1 MKRSAYKSK
10 DESID
15 PYITKIEF
23 NHLISWF
30 FDSNVNDINLNKF
43 IALCRNKIPDFGS
56 AMEDCFFKFYT
67 TKLSDMHPLAMSES
81 F

>member
-10 DESID
+10 VESID

-30 FDSNVNDINLNKF
+30 FDSNVNGINLNKF
-43 IALCRNKIPDFGS
+43 IALCRNKKSDFGS
-56 AMEDCFFKFYT
+56 AMVIFFNFYT
-67 TKLSDMHPLAMSES
+67 TKLSDMHTLAMSES